1 MLIGGKAEYSRFVA
15 SFCSCV
21 FLASFGVVEDD
32 EGVDDDDDDEEE
44 EGTSCAGLF
53 TFADKTLLQQKNRR
67 DERSGRTT
75 EEQEA
80 PL

>member
-32 EGVDDDDDDEEE
+32 EGVDDDDEED
-44 EGTSCAGLF
+44 EGTSGAGLLF
-53 TFADKTLLQQKNRR
+53 TFADKTLLEQKNRR

-75 EEQEA
+75 EEHEA